1 MKLKEVKK
9 DLDEQKGVFIK
20 KNISLANNQ
29 VRFRRTSS
37 IRRASRTDNAEIIKR
52 IETNDQVRFRR
63 TSPTRRASRSDNKEF
78 IKRIEAASQ
87 NGEKERKEE

>member
-9 DLDEQKGVFIK
+9 DLDEQKEVFIE
-20 KNISLANNQ
+20 NISQANNQ
-29 VRFRRTSS
+29 VRFRRASP
-37 IRRASRTDNAEIIKR
+37 IRNASKGDNGEI
-52 IETNDQVRFRR
+52 
-63 TSPTRRASRSDNKEF
+63 